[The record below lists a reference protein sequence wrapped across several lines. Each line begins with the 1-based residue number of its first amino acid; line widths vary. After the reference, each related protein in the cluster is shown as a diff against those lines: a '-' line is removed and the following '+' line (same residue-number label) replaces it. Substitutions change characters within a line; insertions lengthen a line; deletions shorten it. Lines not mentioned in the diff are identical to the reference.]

1 MEIELDIFFGIIDEI
16 EKRVIRIFGKYLRK
30 EISKEKLAE
39 ELNRNF
45 YELDELLNENKTS
58 HN

>member
-1 MEIELDIFFGIIDEI
+1 MEVELNVFFGVIDEI
-16 EKRVIRIFGKYLRK
+16 EKRVIRIVGKYLRK

-45 YELDELLNENKTS
+45 YELDELLND
-58 HN
+58 